1 LGAVDEAPFMR
12 KLALAALAVALVA
25 GGAAYE
31 YRRVLWPDPRGAT
44 VSRFTVHSRLLHRD
58 VDEIVIAPRGGG
70 RGRPV
75 VVLLHGRGG
84 GPADFLNDQWFRELA
99 ALGPRAPDLV
109 LVSGG
114 DHSYFHDRDD
124 GPWGR
129 YVMEEA
135 IPAGI
140 RRVGGDPR
148 RVAIGGISMGGF
160 GALDL
165 ALEHPG
171 RFCAVGGHSAA
182 LWRSAGETP
191 AGAFDDAADFA
202 AHDPLA
208 LARARRLPLGR
219 ARVWIDAG
227 RDDPFFRAGRALA
240 TELRAQGQPVQF
252 HTGAGGHERS
262 YWWRH
267 EPAYLAFYA
276 SALERC

>member
-1 LGAVDEAPFMR
+1 MR
-12 KLALAALAVALVA
+12 SLALVLIALAVVA
-25 GGAAYE
+25 GSVLVR

-44 VSRFTVHSRLLHRD
+44 VTRFTVHSRLLRRD
-58 VDEIVIAPRGGG
+58 LEEIVVAPRGGG

-84 GPADFLNDQWFRELA
+84 HPGDFLNDQWYRELA
-99 ALGPRAPDLV
+99 ALGSRAPDLV

-114 DHSYFHDRDD
+114 DHSYFHDRAD

-129 YVMEEA
+129 YVMQEA

-182 LWRSAGETP
+182 LWRTGAETP
-191 AGAFDDAADFA
+191 SGAFDDEADFA

-208 LARARRLPLGR
+208 LARARRRPLGR

-227 RDDPFFRAGRALA
+227 HDDPFFRADRALA
-240 TELRAQGQPVQF
+240 AGLRAHGQPVQF
-252 HTGAGGHERS
+252 HSGAGGHEGS

-276 SALERC
+276 SALAAC